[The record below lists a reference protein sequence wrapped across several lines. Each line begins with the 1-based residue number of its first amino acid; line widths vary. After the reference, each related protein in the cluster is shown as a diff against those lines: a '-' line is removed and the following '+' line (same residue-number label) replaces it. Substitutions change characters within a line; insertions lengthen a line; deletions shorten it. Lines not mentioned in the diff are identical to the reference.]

1 MNTKIETGNETGNEE
16 KAAAV
21 AMSGEVLEAMQ
32 AVNNTLTTAGVR
44 PNFQAHYANAKLD
57 VYGIM
62 DLVKD
67 ILRVAQAEFPRGI
80 ENTELRKIAV
90 AASLFTSEILAE
102 VQARFAAGSTRYK
115 VQSVK
120 NCLSTYGKV
129 DGTIG
134 RIKLS
139 NTEDKPRDCAKP
151 RCKWYR
157 VQGKE

>member
-1 MNTKIETGNETGNEE
+1 MNTKIETENED

-32 AVNNTLTTAGVR
+32 AVNNTLTIAGVR
-44 PNFQAHYANAKLD
+44 PNFQAHYANATLD

-62 DLVKD
+62 DLVRD
-67 ILRVAQAEFPRGI
+67 ILRSAQAELPRGI
-80 ENTELRKIAV
+80 ENSELRKIAV

-102 VQARFAAGSTRYK
+102 VQARFAAGSTRYR

-120 NCLSTYGKV
+120 NCLSTYGKL

>member
-1 MNTKIETGNETGNEE
+1 MNTKTENQNED

-32 AVNNTLTTAGVR
+32 AVNNTLTIAGVR
-44 PNFQAHYANAKLD
+44 PNFQAHYANAQLD

-62 DLVKD
+62 DLVRD
-67 ILRVAQAEFPRGI
+67 ILRFAQAEFPRGI

>member
-1 MNTKIETGNETGNEE
+1 MNTEIENQKEE
-16 KAAAV
+16 IAAAI
-21 AMSGEVLEAMQ
+21 AMSDEVLETMR
-32 AVNNTLTTAGVR
+32 AVNNTLTIAEVR
-44 PNFQAHYANAKLD
+44 PHFQAHYANAKLD
-57 VYGIM
+57 VCGIM
-62 DLVKD
+62 DLVRN
-67 ILRVAQAEFPRGI
+67 ILRDKQAEFPRGI

-115 VQSVK
+115 LQSVK
-120 NCLSTYGKV
+120 NCLSTYGKH

-139 NTEDKPRDCAKP
+139 NDEDQPRECAKP

-157 VQGKE
+157 VQTKGE

>member
-1 MNTKIETGNETGNEE
+1 MNTKTENQNED

-32 AVNNTLTTAGVR
+32 AVNNTLTIAGVR

-90 AASLFTSEILAE
+90 AASLFTSEILARSE
-102 VQARFAAGSTRYK
+102 ER
-115 VQSVK
+115 
-120 NCLSTYGKV
+120 
-129 DGTIG
+129 
-134 RIKLS
+134 
-139 NTEDKPRDCAKP
+139 
-151 RCKWYR
+151 R
-157 VQGKE
+157 VGKEGRS